1 MIQNL
6 KIQNFQSHEN
16 TEISFN
22 KGVNVIVGSSDS
34 GKSAIIRALRW
45 VTTCNPRGD
54 AIRSFWGGDT
64 KVSITTHEGHVIERT
79 RTNSINRYI
88 LRKNN
93 DEELIFDAFGNNVP
107 KEIEEILNL
116 EEAINFQHQIDPPFL
131 ISETAGSVA
140 SHFNRMASLEKIDL
154 GLKNTKSMQNVVNSR
169 IDIKIEERTKLRE
182 ELKVF
187 KYLNHAEKDLV
198 SLEEIK
204 DIIGGKIESK
214 ETLEE
219 LTTELNELNISLV
232 EIQTFLKSEIG
243 VAFLIQKAKKLDVL
257 NTQSLKLQDLI
268 NVIGNIKEQV
278 QENVKILDAEDLLM
292 RQIDFQKSLE
302 LKISQKNKLS
312 LLWADLNSIKDELS
326 LLQGLDI
333 VLSEISTLIEK
344 NNAFFTKEKKISQL
358 GSIIEDIN
366 LFNERLDIEWELLR
380 KNENTL
386 KDYLPDICPLCNS
399 KLK

>member
-1 MIQNL
+1 
-6 KIQNFQSHEN
+6 
-16 TEISFN
+16 
-22 KGVNVIVGSSDS
+22 
-34 GKSAIIRALRW
+34 
-45 VTTCNPRGD
+45 
-54 AIRSFWGGDT
+54 
-64 KVSITTHEGHVIERT
+64 VIERI

-93 DEELIFDAFGNNVP
+93 EEELIFDAFGNNVP
-107 KEIEEILNL
+107 KEIEEILNI

-131 ISETAGSVA
+131 ISETAGSTA
-140 SHFNRMASLEKIDL
+140 SHFNRMANLEKIDL
-154 GLKNTKSMQNVVNSR
+154 GLRNTKSMQNAVNSR
-169 IDIKIEERTKLRE
+169 IDLKIDERTKLRE
-182 ELKVF
+182 ELKGF
-187 KYLNHAEKDLV
+187 KYLNQAEKDLI

-204 DIIGGKIESK
+204 DIVGVKIEDK

-219 LTTELNELNISLV
+219 LTTELNELNISLT

-333 VLSEISTLIEK
+333 VLAEISTLIEK
-344 NNAFFTKEKKISQL
+344 NNAFFAKEKKISQL

-366 LFNERLDIEWELLR
+366 LFNERLIL
-380 KNENTL
+380 NG
-386 KDYLPDICPLCNS
+386 NS
-399 KLK
+399 

>member
-6 KIQNFQSHEN
+6 KIQNFQSHED

-154 GLKNTKSMQNVVNSR
+154 GLKNTKSMQNAVNSR
-169 IDIKIEERTKLRE
+169 IDLKIDERTKLRE
-182 ELKVF
+182 ELKGF
-187 KYLNHAEKDLV
+187 KYLNQAEKDLI

-204 DIIGGKIESK
+204 DIVGVKIEDK

-219 LTTELNELNISLV
+219 LTTELNELNISLT

-257 NTQSLKLQDLI
+257 NAQFLKLQDLI
-268 NVIGNIKEQV
+268 GVIVNIKGRV
-278 QENVKILDAEDLLM
+278 RENVKILDAEDLL
-292 RQIDFQKSLE
+292 RAQIDFQKSLE
-302 LKISQKNKLS
+302 LKSIQRNKLS
-312 LLWADLNSIKDELS
+312 LLWYDLNSIENELS
-326 LLQGLDI
+326 HLQGIDI
-333 VLSEISTLIEK
+333 VLSEISTLMEK
-344 NNAFFTKEKKISQL
+344 NNAFSAKEKKISQL

-366 LFNERLDIEWELLR
+366 LFNERLDIEQDILR
-380 KNENTL
+380 KNEAKL
-386 KDYLPDICPLCNS
+386 KNYLPNICPLCHS

>member
-131 ISETAGSVA
+131 ISETAGSTA

-154 GLKNTKSMQNVVNSR
+154 GLKNTKSMQNAVNSR

-268 NVIGNIKEQV
+268 NVIENIKEQV

-366 LFNERLDIEWELLR
+366 LYTERLDIEWELLR

>member
-93 DEELIFDAFGNNVP
+93 DEELIFDAFGNDVP

-116 EEAINFQHQIDPPFL
+116 EEAINLQHQIDPPFL

-187 KYLNHAEKDLV
+187 RYLNHAEKDLV

-366 LFNERLDIEWELLR
+366 LYTERLDIEWELLR

>member
-292 RQIDFQKSLE
+292 RQIDFQKSLR

>member
-292 RQIDFQKSLE
+292 RQIDFQKSLK

>member
-64 KVSITTHEGHVIERT
+64 KVSITTHEGHVIERI

-93 DEELIFDAFGNNVP
+93 EEELIFDAFGNNVP

-154 GLKNTKSMQNVVNSR
+154 GLKNTKSMQNAVNSR

-358 GSIIEDIN
+358 GGIIEDIN
-366 LFNERLDIEWELLR
+366 LYTERLDIEWELLR

>member
-6 KIQNFQSHEN
+6 KIQNFQSHED

-154 GLKNTKSMQNVVNSR
+154 GLKNTKSMQNAVNSR
-169 IDIKIEERTKLRE
+169 IDLKIEERTKLRE

-268 NVIGNIKEQV
+268 NVIENIKEQV

-366 LFNERLDIEWELLR
+366 LYTERLDIEWELLR